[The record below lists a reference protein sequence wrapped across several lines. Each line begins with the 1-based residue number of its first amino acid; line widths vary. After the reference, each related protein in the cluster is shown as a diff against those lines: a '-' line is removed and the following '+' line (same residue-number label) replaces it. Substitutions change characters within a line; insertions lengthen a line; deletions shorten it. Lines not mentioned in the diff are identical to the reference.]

1 MSFFDRVRIF
11 DRLKSLDKQPG
22 AVYVVLLLTVLVVV
36 LSAAQSRLTAHP
48 PGSVTLAWDPTPSP
62 CVTEFGYNLYRG
74 EKPGSYSA
82 QPVNKQLLKGPT
94 YTDTSVL
101 AGKTYYYVVKTK
113 CGNAES
119 EPSNEIKVDVHY
131 KPRKEKMTTN
141 RSSNTDR
148 RASARA

>member
-1 MSFFDRVRIF
+1 MGFFHRVRVFF
-11 DRLKSLDKQPG
+11 DRLKSLHKQQG

-36 LSAAQSRLTAHP
+36 LSAAQSRLTADH

-74 EKPGSYSA
+74 EKSGSYSA
-82 QPVNKQLLKGPT
+82 QPVNKQLIKEPK

-113 CGNAES
+113 CGNTES
-119 EPSNEIKVDVHY
+119 APSNELKVDVPLQT
-131 KPRKEKMTTN
+131 KKGEK
-141 RSSNTDR
+141 
-148 RASARA
+148 

>member
-1 MSFFDRVRIF
+1 INRSASRNTLSICNGQSDVFWRRFAETLESELSLVERTGFSRRVWF
-11 DRLKSLDKQPG
+11 LH
-22 AVYVVLLLTVLVVV
+22 VT
-36 LSAAQSRLTAHP
+36 
-48 PGSVTLAWDPTPSP
+48 GSVTLAWDPTPSP

-94 YTDTSVL
+94 YTDASVL

-131 KPRKEKMTTN
+131 KLRKEKMTTQ
-141 RSSNTDR
+141 
-148 RASARA
+148 